1 MMASIANMNMN
12 MNNFKGIVYCRLSKL
27 PDASRGI
34 LSLDSQEFAIKNF
47 MDLHGISVYS
57 VTKHVGSAYNTPQEE
72 LKQLLK
78 SCRNKIL
85 IVYEPNRLSRNIE
98 NFNKIWKICRERRHT
113 IAIVSQ
119 SRVFNPNNDVDYSDL
134 LGLIRQA
141 QKESSDMGA
150 RISRTAQYK
159 KSREP
164 AWGKMRTETGEI
176 IDNFHEKR
184 IAKLIMLL
192 STAGSL
198 VSDIQKLIAEVGN
211 VEGQEPFEI
220 VEYQKGKPDIE
231 IKMLPYG
238 MSLKNI
244 ENTFKLYGV
253 RKRRSRWTTKD
264 IQSILSSGQLF
275 MEEDS
280 IDDLC
285 GDFEEISTDSNDEN
299 MSDFVNVVEMTEKPL
314 EWIAIWYD
322 PSIGLPPNI
331 KLPQG
336 MELPSFPTTLYI
348 PK

>member
-1 MMASIANMNMN
+1 MN

-47 MDLHGISVYS
+47 MDLHDISVYS

-98 NFNKIWKICRERRHT
+98 NFNKIWKICKERRHT
-113 IAIVSQ
+113 IAIVSHA
-119 SRVFNPNNDVDYSDL
+119 RVFNPNNDIDYNDL

-141 QKESSDMGA
+141 QKESADMGA

-164 AWGKMRTETGEI
+164 AWGKTRTETGEI

-198 VSDIQKLIAEVGN
+198 VSDIQKLISEVGN
-211 VEGQEPFEI
+211 TEGQEPFEI

-231 IKMLPYG
+231 IKVLPYP

-244 ENTFKLYGV
+244 ENTLKLYGV

-264 IQSILSSGQLF
+264 IYSILSSGQLF

-285 GDFEEISTDSNDEN
+285 SDFEEISAYTNDET
-299 MSDFVNVVEMTEKPL
+299 MTDVSDVVNVVEMTEKPL
-314 EWIAIWYD
+314 EWITIWYD

-331 KLPQG
+331 KLPVS